1 MIPAQ
6 KAMSLFTP
14 QSLRYAVMLDFGAP
28 KMGLYRKMRFKVND
42 RTAQAQ
48 SLTSMRSNA
57 WRCRMGNDV
66 T

>member
-14 QSLRYAVMLDFGAP
+14 QSLRYAVMLDFGAL

-48 SLTSMRSNA
+48 SLHFHSVKCIALQS
-57 WRCRMGNDV
+57 GQ
-66 T
+66 